1 MTTIVGT
8 QMMRLIMITM
18 MVTMVTITMMVTI
31 TKNNGDNDRTT
42 SSS

>member
-1 MTTIVGT
+1 MTTMVGT
-8 QMMRLIMITM
+8 QMMTLIMITM

>member
-1 MTTIVGT
+1 MTTMVGT
-8 QMMRLIMITM
+8 QMMTLIMITR
-18 MVTMVTITMMVTI
+18 MVTIAMMVTI